1 MAELV
6 TVKVSEK
13 GQVVIPK
20 DVREKLKLHKGDKL
34 VILIEGEKMLIEKSK
49 KTEKKIKDDF
59 SDLLKAS
66 ESSLDFWFNEKD
78 KVWEQS
84 LSKLMTFFIKMA

>member
-66 ESSLDFWFNEKD
+66 ESSLDFWDKKKD
-78 KVWEQS
+78 AVWDNV
-84 LSKLMTFFIKMA
+84 

>member
-66 ESSLDFWFNEKD
+66 ESSLDFWDNKKD
-78 KVWEQS
+78 AVWDNV
-84 LSKLMTFFIKMA
+84 